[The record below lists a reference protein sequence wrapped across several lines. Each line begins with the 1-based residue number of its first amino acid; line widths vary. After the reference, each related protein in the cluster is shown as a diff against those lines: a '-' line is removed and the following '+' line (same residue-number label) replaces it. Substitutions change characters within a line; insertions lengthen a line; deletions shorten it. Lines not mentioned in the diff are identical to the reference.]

1 MERSGI
7 LLDKAKIDAEA
18 VVVAA
23 DALAYEKRVII
34 AADNALTQKLQTEEN
49 IQTVWAD
56 AFARRSVPQTVWVTG
71 GGTGAQGVPKG
82 DNNETEAFMKV
93 MTGLMAERLN
103 YERGIPAIAA
113 PAVK

>member
-1 MERSGI
+1 M
-7 LLDKAKIDAEA
+7 
-18 VVVAA
+18 
-23 DALAYEKRVII
+23 
-34 AADNALTQKLQTEEN
+34 TQKLKTEEN
-49 IQTVWAD
+49 VHRVWAD
-56 AFARRSVPQTVWVTG
+56 AFAQRKVPHTVWVTG

-103 YERGIPAIAA
+103 YERGIPAMAA